1 MDEIIIRGGRPLSGT
16 VCVSGAKNAAL
27 PILFASILTPEL
39 CRLENVPK
47 VADCRTARHLLE
59 RIGVE
64 LVELEAAGSTLVLR
78 TPTVMSYEAP
88 YELVKTMRASF
99 LAMGPL
105 LTRFGFARVA
115 TPGGCAI
122 GSRPVNLHLEGLAAL
137 GADITHR
144 RGYVEAR
151 APSWGDAPSRLK
163 AARIALPLP
172 SVGATENLILA
183 ASMARGT
190 TVIENAAREPEVVD
204 LADVISAMGVRV
216 EGAGTSTI
224 EIEGRDDLDGFSHR
238 VIPDRIEAGTFLIAA
253 AATGGDVT
261 VQGARTEHLQSLVD
275 KLEEVGARVDARA
288 ESIRVRR
295 GYDGLRAID
304 IETEAFPG
312 FPTDLQ
318 AQMMALVCL
327 AQGRSRITERI
338 FENRFMHVQE
348 LVRLGADISIDGS
361 TATVRG
367 VDRLEGAEVMA
378 TDLRASVCLVVA
390 ALTARNTTR
399 LQRVYHLDRGY
410 ERLEAKL
417 TVLGGEVERVRGP
430 AATFASADAEEEEE
444 RAQSATTSPDVPAQP
459 VPLSTKSGDEEPS

>member
-16 VCVSGAKNAAL
+16 VEVSGAKNAAL
-27 PILFASILTPEL
+27 PILFASLLTPEL

-59 RIGVE
+59 QLGVE
-64 LVELEAAGSTLVLR
+64 LVELEGAGSNLVLR
-78 TPTVMSYEAP
+78 TPGVLSYEAP

-122 GSRPVNLHLEGLAAL
+122 GSRPVNIHLEGLAAM
-137 GADITHR
+137 GAEITHR

-151 APSWGDAPSRLK
+151 SPSLGEASPRLK
-163 AARIALPLP
+163 AARIALPMP

-204 LADVISAMGVRV
+204 LAEVIAKMGVRIA
-216 EGAGTSTI
+216 GAGSSTI
-224 EIEGRDDLDGFSHR
+224 EIEGRDELDGFRHR
-238 VIPDRIEAGTFLIAA
+238 VIPDRIEAGTFLIAG

-261 VQGARTEHLQSLVD
+261 VAGARADHLKSLLE
-275 KLEEVGARVDARA
+275 KLEEAGARIECGEDTV
-288 ESIRVRR
+288 RVRR
-295 GYDGLRAID
+295 GHDGLRGVD
-304 IETEAFPG
+304 IETATFPG

-318 AQMMALVCL
+318 AQIMALLCR
-327 AQGRSRITERI
+327 AEGRSRITETI
-338 FENRFMHVQE
+338 FENRFMHVPE
-348 LVRLGADISIDGS
+348 LIRLGADISVDGP

-378 TDLRASVCLVVA
+378 TDLRASVSLVVA
-390 ALTARNTTR
+390 ALNARNTTR

-410 ERLEAKL
+410 ERLEEKL
-417 TVLGGEVERVRGP
+417 TALGAEVERVRGP
-430 AATFASADAEEEEE
+430 AATFAQRQAAMEELE
-444 RAQSATTSPDVPAQP
+444 RAVSASAGGATNPAPMQAKGP
-459 VPLSTKSGDEEPS
+459 EDGERS